1 MNYVEQIIK
10 NIWFVVAR
18 DGVEPRPSLSFH
30 SAVAEEAHE
39 RPRHF
44 PDAGSRLPELRRGRP
59 KSTPSVETGLIRET
73 LLGILVSVLTTVWL
87 QEMAWD
93 SRLKPGTSSSRI
105 SVGEKLFAGPPR
117 STNG

>member
-1 MNYVEQIIK
+1 MNYIEQIIN
-10 NIWFVVAR
+10 NIWFVAAR

-30 SAVAEEAHE
+30 SGVAEEAHE

-44 PDAGSRLPELRRGRP
+44 PEAGSRLPELRCGRP
-59 KSTPSVETGLIRET
+59 KSSPSVETGLIRET
-73 LLGILVSVLTTVWL
+73 LLGILVSVLTTFWL
-87 QEMAWD
+87 LAWD

-105 SVGEKLFAGPPR
+105 RRRLKAFGGPPPR